1 MAIIT
6 RDMEPRKIPYQSTT
20 QKRQKDTKGYKRW
33 FPILGLSIAKS
44 SFMTP
49 LTVVNHKGATLH

>member
-20 QKRQKDTKGYKRW
+20 QKRQKDTKGYT
-33 FPILGLSIAKS
+33 PILGLSIAKS